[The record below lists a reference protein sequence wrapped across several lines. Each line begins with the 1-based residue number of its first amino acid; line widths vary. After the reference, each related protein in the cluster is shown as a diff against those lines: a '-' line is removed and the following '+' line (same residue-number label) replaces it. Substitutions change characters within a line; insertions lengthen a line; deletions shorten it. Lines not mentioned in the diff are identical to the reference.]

1 MKSLWYW
8 VKRLKS
14 DIFILY
20 YASKDPRV
28 PWQAKAL
35 VMVLAAY
42 VISPVDLFPD
52 FVIPG
57 LGYIDDLVLIPLGAE
72 FILKMIP
79 EPVVSEARLKAMH
92 IRRKAKSW
100 IGAVVV
106 FAVILL
112 ALVVAYRFLKM

>member
-8 VKRLKS
+8 IKRLKS
-14 DIFILY
+14 DIFTLY

-28 PWQAKAL
+28 PWRAKAL
-35 VMVLAAY
+35 LMLLAAY
-42 VISPVDLFPD
+42 VISPVDFLPD

-57 LGYIDDLVLIPLGAE
+57 LGYIDDMLLIPLGAE

-79 EPVVSEARLKAMH
+79 APVVSEAHFKAMH
-92 IRRKAKSW
+92 LVRKAKIW
-100 IGAVVV
+100 TDAVLV

-112 ALVVAYRFLKM
+112 VLFFAYKCG